1 MSVGVVKN
9 YTNGQWMASKSTQFL
24 DVVNPATA
32 EVLAKVPLSTPQEVR
47 EAIAAAKA
55 AFQDWRETPPMTRV
69 RYLWRFKDLLEKGFE
84 ELAKVLVQEEGKTI
98 DEARGEIRRG
108 IENVEAAVGIPSLMM
123 GYSLEDV
130 SPGIDEEMIRQPVG
144 VFCVI
149 APFNFPNMVPLW
161 FMPYAIATGNTCIV
175 KPSEQVPLSQNRLF
189 QLLDEIGMPEGV
201 VNLVNG
207 AQEVV
212 DTLLE
217 SPDVAGV
224 SFVGS
229 SRVAKYVYSKA
240 TASGK
245 RAQCQGGAKN
255 CVVVMPD
262 ADLDRAVPAL
272 ITSFYGCAGERCLS
286 GSILVAVGDVYEPL
300 KQKFTSAASKLKVGY
315 GLDETTQMGP
325 LVSRKHME
333 RVVGYIDKGVQEGAK
348 LILDGRGIKVQ
359 GYPQGCFV
367 GPTVF
372 DQVKP
377 GMLIARDEIFGP
389 VVSIIHVKTLDEA
402 IDLIHLSPY
411 GNAACIFTSSG
422 NAARQFRYR
431 VKAGNIGINIGIA
444 APVAMFPFSG
454 AKESF
459 FGDLHG
465 QGTDAIDFF
474 TEKKVVIS
482 RWY

>member
-1 MSVGVVKN
+1 
-9 YTNGQWMASKSTQFL
+9 
-24 DVVNPATA
+24 
-32 EVLAKVPLSTPQEVR
+32 
-47 EAIAAAKA
+47 
-55 AFQDWRETPPMTRV
+55 
-69 RYLWRFKDLLEKGFE
+69 
-84 ELAKVLVQEEGKTI
+84 
-98 DEARGEIRRG
+98 
-108 IENVEAAVGIPSLMM
+108 
-123 GYSLEDV
+123 
-130 SPGIDEEMIRQPVG
+130 
-144 VFCVI
+144 
-149 APFNFPNMVPLW
+149 
-161 FMPYAIATGNTCIV
+161 
-175 KPSEQVPLSQNRLF
+175 
-189 QLLDEIGMPEGV
+189 
-201 VNLVNG
+201 
-207 AQEVV
+207 
-212 DTLLE
+212 
-217 SPDVAGV
+217 
-224 SFVGS
+224 
-229 SRVAKYVYSKA
+229 
-240 TASGK
+240 
-245 RAQCQGGAKN
+245 
-255 CVVVMPD
+255 MPD

-272 ITSFYGCAGERCLS
+272 VTSFYGCAGERCLS

-300 KQKFTSAASKLKVGY
+300 KQKFISAASKLKVGY

-333 RVVGYIDKGVQEGAK
+333 RVVGYIDKGVQEGAR

-389 VVSIIHVKTLDEA
+389 VVSIINVKTLDEA
-402 IDLIHLSPY
+402 IDLIHSSPY

-444 APVAMFPFSG
+444 APMAMFPFSG